1 MSRLALALLGEELA
15 VPVAPRS
22 SCGLLGGECA
32 DSIEGGGD
40 GGGSDYSDTSTKERG
55 RRRWCPSSQGCP
67 AEQTRTEEPFLI
79 NNTYTSLGHTAIKQA
94 MQRPIAD

>member
-1 MSRLALALLGEELA
+1 MSRLALVLLLGEELA

-32 DSIEGGGD
+32 DSIEDGGD
-40 GGGSDYSDTSTKERG
+40 DGGSDYSEG
-55 RRRWCPSSQGCP
+55 
-67 AEQTRTEEPFLI
+67 PFLI
-79 NNTYTSLGHTAIKQA
+79 DDMYTSLGWMASQGHTAIKEA

>member
-1 MSRLALALLGEELA
+1 

-22 SCGLLGGECA
+22 SCGILGGECP
-32 DSIEGGGD
+32 DSIEDGGD
-40 GGGSDYSDTSTKERG
+40 GGGSDYSDMSTKKRG

-67 AEQTRTEEPFLI
+67 AEQTRTEGPFLI
-79 NNTYTSLGHTAIKQA
+79 NNMYTSLRWVASRGHTAIKQA